1 MMEYQ
6 IIKVFN
12 NNVVLASQEQNQVI
26 LVSKGIGFGKKTGD
40 TIQENTN
47 IEKVFHELPSNSEN
61 LDLKEISALSG
72 KIKRLTREIIQ
83 IAEENLGSLNEHSE
97 KMLMEHIEFAIER
110 LGMGLTIE
118 NPFIDEIV
126 ILYNKEYEIAGIA
139 RDYIHETI
147 GIDIGEEEQGF
158 IALHLCSAR
167 KNKSVNEIMKTTR
180 IYKECL
186 QFVESEYNI
195 NIINEGNFKKE
206 FLRMLRF
213 YTECATK
220 HKNIDL
226 AIKKDVIKNLR
237 SGYRASIRIAKY
249 LEQER
254 NIELDEGLIVYMAID
269 IHKFIS
275 LMSNEQN
282 KY

>member
-1 MMEYQ
+1 MEYQ

-12 NNVVLASQEQNQVI
+12 NNVVLASQERNQVI
-26 LVSKGIGFGKKTGD
+26 LVSKGIGFGKKAGD
-40 TIQENTN
+40 TIQENAN
-47 IEKVFHELPSNSEN
+47 IEKVFHELPSDSKQ

-72 KIKRLTREIIQ
+72 KIKHLTHQIIQ
-83 IAEENLGSLNEHSE
+83 IAEENLGTLNEYSE

-126 ILYNKEYEIAGIA
+126 ILYKKEYEIAAIA
-139 RDYIHETI
+139 REYILQTI
-147 GIDIGEEEQGF
+147 GLDIGKEEQGF
-158 IALHLCSAR
+158 IALHLRSAR
-167 KNKSVNEIMKTTR
+167 KNKSVNEIMKMTR

-186 QFVESEYNI
+186 EFVESEYNI

-213 YTECATK
+213 YIECATK